1 MNPPRQ
7 PNGGAVSK
15 VPASSAFALAE
26 SSLPLPLEDAAIG
39 GEISRLQTLMKN
51 YAQSYYHTSPVT
63 TKSPELSALGPNLS
77 IPAATLAA
85 MLANPRTRIV
95 AIRYCL
101 AWIVFSRLG
110 LDSDANT
117 SLLPP
122 EVASCARPMSADTAS
137 KSKVTL
143 GDLVAPTMP
152 IFYILILTQ
161 YRFQPFSGPVA
172 RFDPFAPI
180 TLLS

>member
-1 MNPPRQ
+1 M
-7 PNGGAVSK
+7 
-15 VPASSAFALAE
+15 AE

-39 GEISRLQTLMKN
+39 GEISRLQTLIKN

-63 TKSPELSALGPNLS
+63 TKSPDLSPLGPNLS

-143 GDLVAPTMP
+143 WDFIEPARPAFL
-152 IFYILILTQ
+152 
-161 YRFQPFSGPVA
+161 FSY
-172 RFDPFAPI
+172 
-180 TLLS
+180 